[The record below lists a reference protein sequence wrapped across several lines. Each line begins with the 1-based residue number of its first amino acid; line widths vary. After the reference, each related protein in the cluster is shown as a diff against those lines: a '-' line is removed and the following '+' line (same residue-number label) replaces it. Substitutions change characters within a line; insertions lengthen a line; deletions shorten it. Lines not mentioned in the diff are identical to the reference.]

1 MNKIL
6 SIMSVCC
13 CQLFPSLAIKHKED
27 VETTEYYLIEAL
39 DCPAQIINN
48 SPRPY
53 EVNPLKSMNDM

>member
-1 MNKIL
+1 
-6 SIMSVCC
+6 MSVCC
-13 CQLFPSLAIKHKED
+13 YQLFPSLAIKHKED

-53 EVNPLKSMNDM
+53 AVNPFKSKNDM

>member
-6 SIMSVCC
+6 IIILIHCY
-13 CQLFPSLAIKHKED
+13 QLFPSLAIKHKED

-53 EVNPLKSMNDM
+53 AVNPFKSKNDM

>member
-1 MNKIL
+1 ML
-6 SIMSVCC
+6 VCC
-13 CQLFPSLAIKHKED
+13 CQLFPSLAIKHKKD

-53 EVNPLKSMNDM
+53 EVNPFKSMNDM